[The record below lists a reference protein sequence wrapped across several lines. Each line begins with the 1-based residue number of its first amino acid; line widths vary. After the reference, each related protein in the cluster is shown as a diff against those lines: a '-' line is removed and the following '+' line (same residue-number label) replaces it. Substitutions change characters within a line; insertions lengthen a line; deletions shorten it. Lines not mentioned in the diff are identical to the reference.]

1 MMSEL
6 VFRPCSPNESKSW
19 AEFLDRNFGYTPPN
33 SYAVDFAP
41 LFDSSALPRSC
52 LVFDANK
59 IVSSATLYPVT
70 VVTPAR
76 QLQLAII
83 GAVATDE
90 GFRGQGLST
99 HVLAEL
105 EIAAR
110 ASQLDGII
118 LWSDKTEF
126 YAKSGYTPVGKQLI
140 ISLEQLPKPSSMVE
154 GTPVYGWDWA
164 QVRIL
169 YTRHRMRV
177 ARTESHWKSIE
188 EIKSCTR
195 VQWIDNNGRVLAYL
209 GFDRGRDLNGIIHEW
224 GGDKNALHC
233 LLWTVLQ
240 SRPNLMWLTHP
251 NLRDPIL
258 SILPDGRAIDGT
270 LALFKSLNP
279 QVTATD
285 LDTAW
290 FWGLDSL

>member
-1 MMSEL
+1 MMSDL
-6 VFRPCSPNESKSW
+6 VTRPCGPEESKSW
-19 AEFLDRNFGYTPPN
+19 AEFLDRNFGYAPPH

-41 LFDSSALPRSC
+41 LFESSALQRSC
-52 LVFDANK
+52 LVFKAQQ
-59 IVSSATLYPVT
+59 IVSSASLYPVT
-70 VVTPAR
+70 VVTPSK

-99 HVLAEL
+99 RVLSEVEAS
-105 EIAAR
+105 AR
-110 ASQLDGII
+110 AAQLDGVI
-118 LWSDKTEF
+118 LWSDKAEF
-126 YAKSGYTPVGKQLI
+126 YAKSGFAPVGKQLI
-140 ISLEQLPKPSSMVE
+140 VSLEQLPKPSAMVE
-154 GTPVYGWDWA
+154 GSPSYGWDWA

-177 ARTESHWKSIE
+177 ARTETHWKSLE
-188 EIKSCTR
+188 AIKSCTR
-195 VQWIDNNGRVLAYL
+195 VQWVDSTGRVQAYL
-209 GFDRGRDLNGIIHEW
+209 GFDRGRDMNGVIHEW
-224 GGDKNALHC
+224 GGEKNALHC

-251 NLRDPIL
+251 SLRDPIM

-279 QVTATD
+279 QITAAD

>member
-6 VFRPCSPNESKSW
+6 ETRPCSQNDLKSW
-19 AEFLDRNFGYTPPN
+19 GEFLDKNFGYAPPN

-41 LFDSSALPRSC
+41 LFEASALQRSC
-52 LVFDANK
+52 LVFNEK
-59 IVSSATLYPVT
+59 QIVSSATLYPVT
-70 VVTPAR
+70 VVTPAKV
-76 QLQLAII
+76 LQLAII

-99 HVLAEL
+99 QVLAWL
-105 EIAAR
+105 EESAR
-110 ASQLDGII
+110 ALKMDGIV

-126 YAKSGYTPVGKQLI
+126 YAKSGFAPAGKQLI
-140 ISLEQLPKPSSMVE
+140 ISLEQLPKPTSMAP
-154 GTPVYGWDWA
+154 GAPVYGWDWA

-177 ARTESHWKSIE
+177 ARTEEHWKAIE
-188 EIKSCTR
+188 RIKSCTR
-195 VQWIDNNGRVLAYL
+195 IQWVDASGRVQAYL
-209 GFDRGRDLNGIIHEW
+209 GFDRGRDMNGIIHEW
-224 GGDKNALHC
+224 GGDKSALHC

-251 NLRDPIL
+251 ALRDPIMA
-258 SILPDGRAIDGT
+258 ILPDGRAIDGT

-279 QVTATD
+279 QVTAAD
-285 LDTAW
+285 LDNTW